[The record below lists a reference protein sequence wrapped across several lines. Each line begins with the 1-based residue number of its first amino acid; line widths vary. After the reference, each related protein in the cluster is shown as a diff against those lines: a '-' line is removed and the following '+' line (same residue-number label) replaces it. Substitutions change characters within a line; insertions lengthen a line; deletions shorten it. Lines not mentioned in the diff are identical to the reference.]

1 MNLGGTEKAL
11 LSLIKTL
18 GEESANITLLL
29 LEKGG
34 VLETQI
40 LDFVNVKYL
49 EDFDKM
55 KPIIENPPL
64 QTLIALIAS
73 FKMFSAFTFLLTYC
87 KIKISGNWYHNYKA
101 ALVNTPNFGSYDI
114 AVAFAGPSDFISYFV
129 INKVTAKKKIQWI
142 HFDIEKII
150 TNYNF
155 GRKYYP
161 FFDQIICVSEGAK
174 KIFLKNFPQF
184 ENRTYVFYNIVI
196 PAEIK
201 KMAVEGDSFNDK
213 YNGIKILTVGR
224 FSKEKGQY
232 LIPAAVVELKK
243 VNIPFRWYLIGDG
256 KEKEN
261 IQNRVKELNIE
272 DDIIF
277 LGAVNNP
284 YKYMQ
289 DCDIYV
295 QTSVHEGF
303 GITVEE
309 VKVFNKPIVVTN
321 FASAMDL
328 LEHEKTGLIVDI
340 TSDGIYKALVR
351 LFLSTDLKIIFSQN
365 LAKRPLLS
373 NCEVDRIFNL

>member
-18 GEESANITLLL
+18 GKESASITLLL

-73 FKMFSAFTFLLTYC
+73 FKLFSAFTFLLTYC

-101 ALVNTPNFGSYDI
+101 ALVTTPNFGSYDI

-142 HFDIEKII
+142 HFDIEKVI

-155 GRKYYP
+155 GRKYYQ

-201 KMAVEGDSFNDK
+201 KMAVEGDSFIDK
-213 YNGIKILTVGR
+213 YNGISGIVTDEIPYLAKNVQERVDSIRRILNEHDTLTLTDAHGRETKLDSARKRFRMLLERSVEEVLSNKTYER
-224 FSKEKGQY
+224 FSKN
-232 LIPAAVVELKK
+232 IHLKK
-243 VNIPFRWYLIGDG
+243 GNLSSYIVTEKSDVDFLLNLFGRYSITEHDGGTSTIPQLRS
-256 KEKEN
+256 KVE
-261 IQNRVKELNIE
+261 IE
-272 DDIIF
+272 
-277 LGAVNNP
+277 
-284 YKYMQ
+284 Q
-289 DCDIYV
+289 
-295 QTSVHEGF
+295 
-303 GITVEE
+303 
-309 VKVFNKPIVVTN
+309 
-321 FASAMDL
+321 
-328 LEHEKTGLIVDI
+328 DI
-340 TSDGIYKALVR
+340 TDY
-351 LFLSTDLKIIFSQN
+351 
-365 LAKRPLLS
+365 S
-373 NCEVDRIFNL
+373 NWKNDFKTKQRTFQTTNAYS

>member
-18 GEESANITLLL
+18 GKESANITLLL

-40 LDFVNVKYL
+40 LDFVSVKYL

-73 FKMFSAFTFLLTYC
+73 FKLFSAFTFLLTYC

-101 ALVNTPNFGSYDI
+101 ALVTTPNFGSYDI